1 MLILLMT
8 MTCET
13 DSLTA
18 DYHVKRVKRPHFPYG
33 IALNNQS
40 IMKPDSIFY
49 KCNEMHDRLPLY

>member
-1 MLILLMT
+1 

-18 DYHVKRVKRPHFPYG
+18 DYHVKRPHFPYG

-40 IMKPDSIFY
+40 IMKPDSILY
-49 KCNEMHDRLPLY
+49 RCNEMHDRLPLY